1 MGVLVP
7 EVTVVLDRPRRLI
20 EDMNALARW
29 EEVTGLNS
37 RRSDVMVSMV
47 PAPAAPCPEC
57 GDQTGAKADDQAT
70 EGLDALVWI
79 CSACGHR
86 WARTEH
92 RQNLNAAQWSA
103 YVWALLLRDD
113 PSLDDGS
120 PTGGPGLTLVREYL
134 GDPAVYARVEFAM
147 GELQALQMVRAMD
160 LPPSGGGSAS
170 EGDPPPGPTSGRPD
184 ASTSD

>member
-1 MGVLVP
+1 MTSPASELTLP

-47 PAPAAPCPEC
+47 PAPAAPCPGC

-70 EGLDALVWI
+70 EGLDALVWT
-79 CSACGHR
+79 CSTCAHR
-86 WARTEH
+86 WARTER

-120 PTGGPGLTLVREYL
+120 PTGGPGLTLVRETL
-134 GDPAVYARVEFAM
+134 GDPRVLVEVEIALA
-147 GELQALQMVRAMD
+147 ELQARQTMRIGTEV
-160 LPPSGGGSAS
+160 
-170 EGDPPPGPTSGRPD
+170 T
-184 ASTSD
+184 